1 MILEGASGNA
11 LFPIANVQAKR
22 SLKHLL
28 EKDADQKPTKRENIA
43 MPTRVIGAIE
53 QADVLYLQR
62 IKQEIFDDVKS
73 FEAWDK
79 LQK

>member
-53 QADVLYLQR
+53 QADVLYL
-62 IKQEIFDDVKS
+62 
-73 FEAWDK
+73 
-79 LQK
+79 